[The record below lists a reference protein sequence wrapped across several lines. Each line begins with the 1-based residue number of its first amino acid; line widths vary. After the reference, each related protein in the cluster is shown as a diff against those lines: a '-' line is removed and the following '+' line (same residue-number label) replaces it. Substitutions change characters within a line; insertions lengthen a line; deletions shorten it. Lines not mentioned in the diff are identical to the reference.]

1 MLSREEIVQQALA
14 LSPDDRVFVAES
26 LDRSLIGEGFATAEV
41 AAQWLVEVERRAA
54 AFDRGELPADDWQT
68 VMARLKSRSGNSTSA
83 G

>member
-26 LDRSLIGEGFATAEV
+26 LDRSLIGDGFATTEV

-54 AFDRGELPADDWQT
+54 AFDRGELPAEDWQT
-68 VMARLKSRSGNSTSA
+68 VMTRLRNRSGNATSKD
-83 G
+83 